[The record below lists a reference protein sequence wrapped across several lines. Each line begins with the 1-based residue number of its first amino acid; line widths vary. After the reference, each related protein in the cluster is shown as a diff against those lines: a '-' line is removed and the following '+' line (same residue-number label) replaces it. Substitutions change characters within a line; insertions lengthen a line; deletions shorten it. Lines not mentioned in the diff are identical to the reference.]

1 VSGCFI
7 ATPFA
12 LEASRRDVST
22 YRCVHL
28 FQSAVSPLESESRI
42 VGVDVGTKRVGVAVA
57 DPLRL
62 FAQPRDTYTPDE
74 ALDVLRE
81 IRDEEGIEMIVV
93 GWPLTEEGTAEEATE
108 MVETYVERIREAVGE
123 VQIVREDERYTS
135 EIAKDLLRRAGVS
148 QPGRYDKGRVDAA
161 AAAVILQGYLDKRG

>member
-1 VSGCFI
+1 
-7 ATPFA
+7 
-12 LEASRRDVST
+12 
-22 YRCVHL
+22 
-28 FQSAVSPLESESRI
+28 VSPLESESRI

-57 DPLRL
+57 DPLQL

-81 IRDEEGIEMIVV
+81 IRDEEGIEIIVV

-108 MVETYVERIREAVGE
+108 MVESYIYRIREAVGE
-123 VQIVREDERYTS
+123 VQVVREDERYTS

-161 AAAVILQGYLDKRG
+161 AAAVILQGYLDKQG

>member
-1 VSGCFI
+1 M
-7 ATPFA
+7 
-12 LEASRRDVST
+12 
-22 YRCVHL
+22 
-28 FQSAVSPLESESRI
+28 SPLESDARI

-57 DPLRL
+57 DPLQL

-74 ALDVLRE
+74 ALDMLRE
-81 IRDEEGIEMIVV
+81 LRDEEGIETIVV

-108 MVETYVERIREAVGE
+108 MVESYIERIREAVGE
-123 VQIVREDERYTS
+123 VQVVREDERYTS

>member
-1 VSGCFI
+1 M
-7 ATPFA
+7 
-12 LEASRRDVST
+12 ST
-22 YRCVHL
+22 L
-28 FQSAVSPLESESRI
+28 SSESRI

-74 ALDVLRE
+74 ALDVLQE
-81 IRDEEGIEMIVV
+81 IWDEEGIETIVV
-93 GWPLTEEGTAEEATE
+93 GWPLTEEGAAEEATE
-108 MVETYVERIREAVGE
+108 MVASYVERIYEAIGE
-123 VQIVREDERYTS
+123 VQVVREDERYTS

-161 AAAVILQGYLDKRG
+161 AAAVILQGYLDRRG